1 MPPPSALES
10 FEKLLA
16 AGKDS
21 ALLRFSLGNEHLKA
35 GDAPRAAEHLAR
47 AVALDPDFT
56 AAWKLYGKALAAGQ
70 QPLRPTTPVS
80 PSPAGGAT
88 SRRRRRCGCSRVD
101 CKQRRRTR
109 SRRDAGEAILEI
121 YVADPACPIPGA
133 MIASTPR
140 LARASARSL
149 PGWPL

>member
-1 MPPPSALES
+1 MPPPSALEN

-35 GDAPRAAEHLAR
+35 GDAPRAAAHLAR

-56 AAWKLYGKALAAGQ
+56 AAWKLYGKALATAG
-70 QPLRPTTPVS
+70 
-80 PSPAGGAT
+80 
-88 SRRRRRCGCSRVD
+88 
-101 CKQRRRTR
+101 
-109 SRRDAGEAILEI
+109 RDAEA
-121 YVADPACPIPGA
+121 VAAYNTGIAVAGKPGPGA
-133 MIASTPR
+133 IVSTPR